1 MMWRLAA
8 TVAVLGT
15 LSWTGCSADRYHAQ
29 ADSEV
34 YGILDAR
41 RAQLLGD
48 TNRFRIDTPV
58 TARAPED
65 VNGTDVVLDRY
76 QGGQRV
82 LPLAEAMRTAV
93 RHNRTYQFNREKL
106 YLQALSLT
114 GTRHQFALKFT
125 KATVDAGADRSST
138 TGKTTLDGDADA
150 TLKKALLAGGQLGAT
165 LANDLVFFFD
175 GTKPKVP
182 SITLSLTQ
190 PLLRGAGAD
199 IAAEVLTQAER
210 DVVYE
215 IRSFSHYQKQFAV
228 DIIRDYYSL
237 LRQAENV
244 RQYYT
249 NYQSRIVFR
258 REMETRVRAGLSAEF
273 EREQSLE
280 SEYRAKLDY
289 IRGVETY
296 QNQLDDYKQQLSLP
310 LGERVGLDRSLLSRI
325 ETAGLPPVPFDD
337 QTAYRMAITNR
348 LDVINQIDKFEDSKR
363 KVFVARNDLKPGLS
377 IVADM
382 ELKDQFYSS
391 FSPDQ
396 YRANAGLKLDLPLDQ
411 LTERNALRQSE
422 INFERQMRTL
432 ATTLDQLRD
441 EVRQGLRNLDRQGQ
455 NYATQLAALENAR
468 RNLLATQLR
477 LRAGFQGVRTSDIIT
492 AQDALLRAQLAVTT
506 AVVDYH
512 TTRLNLLKDV
522 GILQTTGDDFW
533 LRDPLLPLAP
543 LIAAPPVQQQEV
555 VPPDQVLGP

>member
-1 MMWRLAA
+1 MWL
-8 TVAVLGT
+8 
-15 LSWTGCSADRYHAQ
+15 GCSAAQYHAA
-29 ADSEV
+29 ADKET

-41 RAQLLGD
+41 RAQILGE
-48 TNRFRIDTPV
+48 TNKVRIDANR

-65 VNGTDVVLDRY
+65 INGTEVILDRY

-82 LPLAEAMRTAV
+82 LTLAQAMDVAV
-93 RHNRTYQFNREKL
+93 RQNRTYQFNREKL
-106 YLQALSLT
+106 YLQALALT

-125 KATVDAGADRSST
+125 SASLEAGVDRSAT
-138 TGKTTLDGDADA
+138 TSDTTVGGDASA
-150 TLKKALLAGGQLGAT
+150 TLKKLLETGGQLSAT

-182 SITLSLTQ
+182 SIVLSLTQ

-215 IRSFSHYQKQFAV
+215 IRAFSHYQKQFAV
-228 DIIRDYYSL
+228 DIVRDYYGL
-237 LRQAENV
+237 LRQGENIH
-244 RQYYT
+244 QYYT
-249 NYQSRIVFR
+249 NYQSRILFR

-273 EREQSLE
+273 EREQALE

-289 IRGVETY
+289 IRTVETY

-310 LGERVGLDRSLLSRI
+310 LGEKVGLDRSLLARLESS
-325 ETAGLPPVPFDD
+325 GLPPVLFDD
-337 QTAYRMAITNR
+337 QAGYRMAITNR
-348 LDVINQIDKFEDSKR
+348 LDVINQIDKLEDSKR
-363 KVFVARNDLKPGLS
+363 KVRVARNDLKPGLA

-391 FSPDQ
+391 FSPDK
-396 YRANAGLKLDLPLDQ
+396 YRASVGLKLDLPLDK
-411 LTERNALRQSE
+411 LSERNALRQSE
-422 INFERQMRTL
+422 INFERQLRTL

-455 NYATQLAALENAR
+455 NYTTQLAALENAR

-512 TTRLNLLKDV
+512 TSRLNLLKDV
-522 GILQTTGDDFW
+522 GILQTVGEDFW
-533 LRDPLLPLAP
+533 LRDAQGPRLP
-543 LIAAPPVQQQEV
+543 AAGAAALPQQEV
-555 VPPDQVLGP
+555 VPPDQILGP